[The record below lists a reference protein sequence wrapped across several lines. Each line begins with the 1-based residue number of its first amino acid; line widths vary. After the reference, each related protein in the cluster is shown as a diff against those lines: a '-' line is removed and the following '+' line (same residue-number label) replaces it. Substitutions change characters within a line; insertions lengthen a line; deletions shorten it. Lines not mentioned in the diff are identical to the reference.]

1 MHIVYS
7 ISKHSICDI
16 QYALWEA
23 PIVKPR
29 PKTPNP
35 LGPAPTQSNPKAQ
48 SGTRGLGLTLKSYGP
63 PPPLAF
69 RRPGSEYMVQI
80 EAPNT
85 PECQDSIPSP
95 GGHQREEHRVVHHDQ
110 EEHNEGHI
118 QWAWVKVNGVHS
130 SGNSPLQINML
141 EWTMNHEQKPEP
153 NHSPNHEQNHK
164 QNQEQNHEPWTMNHE
179 PWTMNHKPGLDSID
193 HPV

>member
-1 MHIVYS
+1 MV
-7 ISKHSICDI
+7 
-16 QYALWEA
+16 QVEA
-23 PIVKPR
+23 P
-29 PKTPNP
+29 
-35 LGPAPTQSNPKAQ
+35 S
-48 SGTRGLGLTLKSYGP
+48 
-63 PPPLAF
+63 
-69 RRPGSEYMVQI
+69 
-80 EAPNT
+80 T
-85 PECQDSIPSP
+85 PECQEGVPSQ
-95 GGHQREEHRVVHHDQ
+95 GGHQREEQRVVQRVQ

-164 QNQEQNHEPWTMNHE
+164 QNQEQNHEPWTMNH
-179 PWTMNHKPGLDSID
+179 KPGLDSID

>member
-1 MHIVYS
+1 MLWATCYS
-7 ISKHSICDI
+7 LQRETHDLSYQRNEGLFRNYI
-16 QYALWEA
+16 
-23 PIVKPR
+23 
-29 PKTPNP
+29 
-35 LGPAPTQSNPKAQ
+35 QSNFMFLSSLCCSIKAL
-48 SGTRGLGLTLKSYGP
+48 SWYLDAWIISIDDFFTLQHIN
-63 PPPLAF
+63 LW
-69 RRPGSEYMVQI
+69 VHI
-80 EAPNT
+80 EATRT
-85 PECQDSIPSP
+85 PECQEGIPSQ
-95 GGHQREEHRVVHHDQ
+95 GGHQREEQRVVHRVQ

-164 QNQEQNHEPWTMNHE
+164 QNQEQNHEPWTMNHI
-179 PWTMNHKPGLDSID
+179 PGLDSID